1 MSLQTYINEVQDL
14 IRDQQGLFVSQ
25 QTLTSYINDARAAT
39 SLLTGCCRRLI
50 VGVPPFGAQST
61 PGLAVPGGAM
71 PGSNPNSTFST
82 ITGQERYPYIGYGNN
97 YLNQQY
103 RGLRGICDVI
113 SVSGSW
119 GGAVRPSLDW
129 MPFEEFQAFCR
140 SNIIL
145 VTNYPVVFSI
155 YNDGEAGE
163 VWLFPVPQSA
173 NEMEWDTF
181 CTAGPIYTNDDFDAV
196 PAPFRNGVKYYAAA
210 RAFEARGSYAA
221 SQLNYERFFDSN
233 QLRRGAVDRGKVPTR
248 YPTWP

>member
-1 MSLQTYINEVQDL
+1 MALQQYIDITRDI
-14 IRDQQGLFVSQ
+14 IRDQQGLFVPE
-25 QTLTSYINDARAAT
+25 QTLVSYINDARAAT
-39 SLLTGCCRRLI
+39 SELTGCCRRLI
-50 VGVPPFGAQST
+50 VGQSPFGAQSQ
-61 PGLAVPGGAM
+61 PGLAVPGGMQPGM
-71 PGSNPNSTFST
+71 PPFNSFAT
-82 ITGQERYPYIGYGNN
+82 ISGQERYPYIGYGNL
-97 YLNQQY
+97 YLNQLY

-129 MPFEEFQAFCR
+129 MPFEEFQAYCR

-181 CTAGPIYTNDDFDAV
+181 CTAGPIYKNDDFDAI
-196 PAPFRNGVKYYAAA
+196 PEPFRNGVKYYAAA
-210 RAFEARGSYAA
+210 RAFEARGNYAA
-221 SQLNYERFFDSN
+221 AQLNYARFEDSN
-233 QLRRGAVDRGKVPTR
+233 KLRRGAVDRGKISSR
-248 YPTWP
+248 YPTYN